1 MKKNYGITLIALVV
15 TIVVLLIL
23 AGVSISMLT
32 GDNGVITQAKNA
44 RTENRGASVEERRD
58 LWKVN
63 QESDKYISSNTAK
76 TLEELLEELLEEN
89 LINEDEK
96 QEIEDTGEIT
106 IGSRTIVFKEKIEQ
120 IDLEYYISST
130 NVNRNS
136 SCK

>member
-1 MKKNYGITLIALVV
+1 
-15 TIVVLLIL
+15 
-23 AGVSISMLT
+23 MLT